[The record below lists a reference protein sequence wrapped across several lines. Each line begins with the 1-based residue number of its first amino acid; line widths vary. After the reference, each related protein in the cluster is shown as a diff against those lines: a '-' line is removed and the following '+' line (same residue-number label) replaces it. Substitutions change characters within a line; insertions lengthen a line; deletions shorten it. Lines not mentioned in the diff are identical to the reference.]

1 MSLPASDLTKKPDM
15 RTTMELGAVLPETAE
30 VRDDHLFI
38 GGVDMVELARKEGT
52 ALYVFDEADLRHRM
66 EAYREAFRSRYENSD
81 IIYASKAFLNKEVAR
96 IAEAEGLCLDVSGG
110 GELACARSVD
120 FPMERVFVHGN
131 NKTPRELEEAISAGV
146 GRIVLDSRIELARV
160 NEIAEEAKPA
170 VGRVDP
176 LVERLSLTVDAA
188 NLELM
193 RVDQILEDVT
203 QITDSVSKA
212 AGAVDTVTSA
222 PIDLVNSLTGKLRSK
237 FKPRYASDES
247 VSLGAAADA
256 SAAAKAGRAPE
267 RGATVAAAVSAMGD
281 AARAVVAEGKDRR
294 AAVKAANAA
303 SQERAHDFEDQLSG
317 TAGTIADAAVANAN
331 ADIDTDAPAAPAA
344 TAPADPAAA
353 ASPTVSPNAA
363 AAQAEPA
370 PVGNS
375 PYTVQ

>member
-1 MSLPASDLTKKPDM
+1 MDALVTDQIDPLLT
-15 RTTMELGAVLPETAE
+15 
-30 VRDDHLFI
+30 
-38 GGVDMVELARKEGT
+38 
-52 ALYVFDEADLRHRM
+52 
-66 EAYREAFRSRYENSD
+66 
-81 IIYASKAFLNKEVAR
+81 
-96 IAEAEGLCLDVSGG
+96 
-110 GELACARSVD
+110 
-120 FPMERVFVHGN
+120 
-131 NKTPRELEEAISAGV
+131 
-146 GRIVLDSRIELARV
+146 RV

-267 RGATVAAAVSAMGD
+267 RGATVADAVSAMGD

-331 ADIDTDAPAAPAA
+331 ADIDTDAPAA

-353 ASPTVSPNAA
+353 APPAISPNAA
-363 AAQAEPA
+363 AAQAKPA
-370 PVGNS
+370 SAGNS

>member
-1 MSLPASDLTKKPDM
+1 M
-15 RTTMELGAVLPETAE
+15 
-30 VRDDHLFI
+30 
-38 GGVDMVELARKEGT
+38 
-52 ALYVFDEADLRHRM
+52 
-66 EAYREAFRSRYENSD
+66 
-81 IIYASKAFLNKEVAR
+81 
-96 IAEAEGLCLDVSGG
+96 
-110 GELACARSVD
+110 
-120 FPMERVFVHGN
+120 
-131 NKTPRELEEAISAGV
+131 
-146 GRIVLDSRIELARV
+146 
-160 NEIAEEAKPA
+160 
-170 VGRVDP
+170 GRVDP

-303 SQERAHDFEDQLSG
+303 NQERAHDFEDQLSG
-317 TAGTIADAAVANAN
+317 TAGTITDAAVANAN
-331 ADIDTDAPAAPAA
+331 ADTDTPAA

-353 ASPTVSPNAA
+353 ASPAISPNAA
-363 AAQAEPA
+363 AAQAKPA
-370 PVGNS
+370 PMGNS

>member
-1 MSLPASDLTKKPDM
+1 MDFAGIVDIALPVVYVLV
-15 RTTMELGAVLPETAE
+15 GAVL
-30 VRDDHLFI
+30 VWF
-38 GGVDMVELARKEGT
+38 VVELALTIRSTRSTIDDAHKELTPTLQNVEKIT
-52 ALYVFDEADLRHRM
+52 AQ
-66 EAYREAFRSRYENSD
+66 
-81 IIYASKAFLNKEVAR
+81 
-96 IAEAEGLCLDVSGG
+96 
-110 GELACARSVD
+110 VD
-120 FPMERVFVHGN
+120 ALVTDQIDPLL
-131 NKTPRELEEAISAGV
+131 T
-146 GRIVLDSRIELARV
+146 RV

-267 RGATVAAAVSAMGD
+267 RGATVADAVSAMGD

-303 SQERAHDFEDQLSG
+303 NQERAHDFEDQLSG
-317 TAGTIADAAVANAN
+317 TAGTITDAAVANAN
-331 ADIDTDAPAAPAA
+331 ADTDTPAA

-353 ASPTVSPNAA
+353 ASPAISPNAA
-363 AAQAEPA
+363 AAQAKPA
-370 PVGNS
+370 PMGNS